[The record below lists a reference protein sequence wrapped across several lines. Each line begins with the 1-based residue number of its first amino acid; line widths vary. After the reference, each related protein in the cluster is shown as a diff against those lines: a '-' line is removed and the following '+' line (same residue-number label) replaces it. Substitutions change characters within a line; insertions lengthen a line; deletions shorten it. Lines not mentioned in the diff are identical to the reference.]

1 MDVEEM
7 KEPASKRV
15 FRAWV
20 EDWEKEGQKVNCPAV
35 EARFLEKYKN
45 LVFKDPDYKVN
56 FVIHADNLEWRR
68 GKEGGW
74 FLIGNSCSKDV
85 EDEAFDIEVAVGL
98 IAATKQAEGV
108 EIVEPDRT
116 C

>member
-1 MDVEEM
+1 MEEM

-45 LVFKDPDYKVN
+45 LVFKDPDYKVI
-56 FVIHADNLEWRR
+56 F
-68 GKEGGW
+68 
-74 FLIGNSCSKDV
+74 
-85 EDEAFDIEVAVGL
+85 
-98 IAATKQAEGV
+98 
-108 EIVEPDRT
+108 
-116 C
+116 